1 MIDWTMQTY
10 GVCELISA
18 KQIDN
23 CPGYYYFYKKSH
35 KFIETEWSSGPRTAL
50 KYVNTFT

>member
-1 MIDWTMQTY
+1 MIDWTMHTY
-10 GVCELISA
+10 AVCELICA

-23 CPGYYYFYKKSH
+23 CPGYHYFYKKSH